1 MPNISADRM
10 NRRILAQLPP
20 NQQIAINHL
29 GHSDLMH
36 HLDPLLPALLTNTFA
51 ILDVMPFTRTKLR
64 HPAIMSTLG
73 RLGAQQGAPNT
84 LFRGLGFGHLLGF
97 QRSRSCFLIFK

>member
-1 MPNISADRM
+1 M
-10 NRRILAQLPP
+10 NRRILPQLPP
-20 NQQIAINHL
+20 NQQIAISNL
-29 GHSDLMH
+29 GHSDLMN

-64 HPAIMSTLG
+64 YPAIMGTLG

-84 LFRGLGFGHLLGF
+84 FLRGLGFSHLQGF
-97 QRSRSCFLIFK
+97 